1 MNGYLWRIIRV
12 SPHSPYLIDRTN
24 EMRVATTDPR
34 TGCIYLSNDL
44 EGEFLTTVL
53 LHELG
58 HCVIF
63 SYGLLDDIHSVVDPE
78 YWIEAEEWICNF
90 IADYGRQVFRIAQK
104 TLGDEAWRTIPYE
117 LTKLIA

>member
-1 MNGYLWRIIRV
+1 MNGYMWRIVYV

-24 EMRVATTDPR
+24 QMRIATTDPN
-34 TGCIYLSNDL
+34 TLCIYLSSDL
-44 EGEFLTTVL
+44 EGELLTTVL

-63 SYGLLDDIHSVVDPE
+63 SYGLLDDIHSVVDRN

-90 IADYGRQVFRIAQK
+90 IADYGQQVFRIKQK
-104 TLGDEAWRTIPYE
+104 ILGDEAWRSIPYE
-117 LTKLIA
+117 LDKIIA